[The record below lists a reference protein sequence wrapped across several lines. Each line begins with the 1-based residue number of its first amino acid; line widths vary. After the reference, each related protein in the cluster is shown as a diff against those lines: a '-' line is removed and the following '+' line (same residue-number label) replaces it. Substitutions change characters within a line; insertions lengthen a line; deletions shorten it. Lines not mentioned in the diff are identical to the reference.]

1 MRTRVT
7 KKRTERAIEGER
19 DRDMV
24 DMEREGLEEI
34 SRKRDVE
41 KKGSREREI
50 DRERKKH
57 RQAEIERQ
65 GEEGREIKMEKE
77 KYCPVIWR
85 KIAKNMPSET

>member
-1 MRTRVT
+1 MQTRVT

-24 DMEREGLEEI
+24 DMVREGLEEI

-41 KKGSREREI
+41 KKGSRES

-57 RQAEIERQ
+57 RKAERERQ
-65 GEEGREIKMEKE
+65 GEERREIKMEKE
-77 KYCPVIWR
+77 KYCLVIWR
-85 KIAKNMPSET
+85 KIAINMISET